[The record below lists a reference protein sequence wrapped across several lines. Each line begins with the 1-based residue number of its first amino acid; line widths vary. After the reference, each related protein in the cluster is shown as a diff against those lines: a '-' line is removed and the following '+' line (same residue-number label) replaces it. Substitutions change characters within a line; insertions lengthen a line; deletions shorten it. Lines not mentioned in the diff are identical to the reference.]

1 MLALGKLERLNVR
14 QGLNLTTPPTKHT
27 HARTRTQRKT
37 SPLNYTLIRDKI
49 SPLVTLQIYLL
60 VYASTEPF
68 PNKIVFRQFQSHLA
82 IYS

>member
-27 HARTRTQRKT
+27 HARTRTQR
-37 SPLNYTLIRDKI
+37 IRDKI
-49 SPLVTLQIYLL
+49 YPLVTLQIYLL